1 VVGVITMAGDA
12 LLMVVDGNGVV
23 VKWSRR
29 AQKLLGYT
37 ADEVVGQPVV
47 HLVTRVTAGHRGT
60 GRTGRDDLPGADG
73 HAVADLRVQPT
84 VGRDGTVGWKVFQAA
99 PGGATVPDAEAAA
112 AQTWLAH
119 APAGLYVLDTELR
132 IVSARLATQT
142 MSGMP
147 ADRVLGRR
155 LTEVYSF
162 PAPDQIE
169 AMLREVV
176 DSGVPAPERV
186 VRTHLRE
193 APGGARW
200 TKVSAF
206 RLEDQR
212 GVVLGV
218 AAVLADV
225 SELEK
230 SGVRMH
236 LLRELHLIQ
245 IGQTLDVVATCQEL
259 ADVLVQDFADVAA
272 VDVVDSV
279 VRGEDPPLAPLGREV
294 PLRRAGFRH
303 SGGGRQVQEHRV
315 GAMHRLPFPGP
326 YAQVLTDLKPRVV
339 DLGSDVPWLTADP
352 ARAEAIRASG
362 VRTLFA
368 APLELRGAVFGLLSL
383 YRMKQ
388 SGPFDGEEADFAIG
402 LADLA
407 AVLIDRARL
416 YTREHTIAAAVQR
429 RLLPARPCSQTG
441 LETAHVQVFGEAGGG
456 GGFDS
461 FTLAGARTALVVGEV
476 SGQGIQAA
484 ATMGQLRTVIRSL
497 ARLDLEPD
505 EMLARVNDATMLLA
519 AERAALP
526 PSDPSR
532 REPLTA
538 SGVYAIYDPIA
549 QTCTFARAHHP
560 APVIV
565 SPDGTAVE
573 VPDAQPGTLL
583 GTAEG
588 LPFTS
593 ATVKLP
599 AGSILAFYTP
609 SILPAAPSG
618 APGDEGPLRRIL
630 TGTQR
635 PLQDLC
641 DDVVYSL
648 RDGPRPGDAVLVL
661 LRTRTFPPGQT
672 ATWQFGP
679 DPEEARRARAHTRSK
694 LAAWNIDEDTAQA
707 AELVISE
714 LVTNAIRYGTPPM
727 WLRIIKDL
735 SISVEVHDGS
745 PVAPRLRHPG
755 TLDEFGRGL
764 GIVGRLVEAWSTRYT
779 PEGKIV
785 WAELG
790 SPAR

>member
-1 VVGVITMAGDA
+1 MGVTTMSGGA
-12 LLMVVDGNGVV
+12 LLN
-23 VKWSRR
+23 
-29 AQKLLGYT
+29 
-37 ADEVVGQPVV
+37 
-47 HLVTRVTAGHRGT
+47 
-60 GRTGRDDLPGADG
+60 
-73 HAVADLRVQPT
+73 
-84 VGRDGTVGWKVFQAA
+84 
-99 PGGATVPDAEAAA
+99 AEAAA
-112 AQTWLAH
+112 AETWLAR
-119 APAGLYVLDTELR
+119 APAGLYVLDPELR
-132 IVSARLATQT
+132 IVSARLATRI

-147 ADRVLGRR
+147 ADQVLGRR
-155 LTEVYSF
+155 LTEVYGF
-162 PAPDQIE
+162 TAPGQIE

-193 APGGARW
+193 APGEARW

-212 GVVLGV
+212 GAVLGV

-225 SELEK
+225 SELER
-230 SGVRMH
+230 SGVRLH
-236 LLRELHLIQ
+236 HLRELHRIQ
-245 IGQTLDVVATCQEL
+245 IGQALDVVATCQEL
-259 ADVLVQDFADVAA
+259 ADALVPGFADVAV

-279 VRGEDPPLAPLGREV
+279 ARGEDPLLAPLGREV

-303 SGGGRQVQEHRV
+303 SGGGRQVQEQA
-315 GAMHRLPFPGP
+315 GGMHRLPFPGP

-339 DLGSDVPWLTADP
+339 DLGPGAPWLTADP

-362 VRTLFA
+362 ARTLFA

-383 YRMKQ
+383 YRMPQ
-388 SGPFDGEEADFAIG
+388 RDPFDEEEADFATG

-407 AVLIDRARL
+407 AALIDRARL
-416 YTREHTIAAAVQR
+416 YTREHTIAAALQR

-461 FTLAGARTALVVGEV
+461 FALAGARTALLVGEV

-484 ATMGQLRTVIRSL
+484 ATMGQVRTVVRSL

-505 EMLARVNDATMLLA
+505 EMLARLNDALMQLA

-538 SGVYAIYDPIA
+538 SGLYAIYDPIA
-549 QTCTFARAHHP
+549 RTCTYARAQHP

-565 SPDGTAVE
+565 SPDGTAVQ
-573 VPDAQPGTLL
+573 VPDVPAGPSL

-599 AGSILAFYTP
+599 AGSILAVYTP
-609 SILPAAPSG
+609 SILPAIPSG
-618 APGDEGPLRRIL
+618 VPGGEDALRQVL
-630 TGTQR
+630 AGTDR

-648 RDGPRPGDAVLVL
+648 PDGPRPGDSVLVL
-661 LRTRTFPPGQT
+661 LRTRAFPPAQT
-672 ATWQFGP
+672 MTCQFGP
-679 DPEEARRARAHTRSK
+679 DPAEARRARARLRGK
-694 LAAWNIDEDTAQA
+694 LAAWNTDEDTEQA
-707 AELVISE
+707 AELVVSE
-714 LVTNAIRYGTPPM
+714 LVTNAIRYGAPPM
-727 WLRIIKDL
+727 WLRVIKDL

-755 TLDEFGRGL
+755 TLDENGRGL
-764 GIVGRLVEAWSTRYT
+764 GIIGRLVQAWGTRHT

-785 WAELG
+785 WAEMD

>member
-1 VVGVITMAGDA
+1 VAGVITMAGDT
-12 LLMVVDGNGVV
+12 LLN
-23 VKWSRR
+23 
-29 AQKLLGYT
+29 A
-37 ADEVVGQPVV
+37 PV
-47 HLVTRVTAGHRGT
+47 
-60 GRTGRDDLPGADG
+60 
-73 HAVADLRVQPT
+73 
-84 VGRDGTVGWKVFQAA
+84 
-99 PGGATVPDAEAAA
+99 
-112 AQTWLAH
+112 
-119 APAGLYVLDTELR
+119 GLYVLDTDLR
-132 IVSARLATQT
+132 IVSARLAAPI
-142 MSGMP
+142 MSGTP

-155 LTEVYSF
+155 LTDVYSF
-162 PAPDQIE
+162 PAPGQIE
-169 AMLREVV
+169 EMLRGAA
-176 DSGVPAPERV
+176 DDGVPAPGRV
-186 VRTHLRE
+186 VRARLRE
-193 APGGARW
+193 APGQARW
-200 TKVSAF
+200 TRVSAF

-212 GVVLGV
+212 GAVVGV
-218 AAVLADV
+218 AAILADV
-225 SELEK
+225 SELER
-230 SGVRMH
+230 SSARLR
-236 LLRELHLIQ
+236 LLRELHRMQ
-245 IGQTLDVVATCQEL
+245 VGQALDIAVTCQEL
-259 ADVLVQDFADVAA
+259 ADVLVPGFADVAV

-294 PLRRAGFRH
+294 PLRRAGFR
-303 SGGGRQVQEHRV
+303 SGGGGSQAQGQQA
-315 GAMHRLPFPGP
+315 GAVHRLPFPGP

-339 DLGSDVPWLTADP
+339 DLGPGAPWLTADP

-362 VRTLFA
+362 ARTLFA

-383 YRMKQ
+383 YRMPQ
-388 SGPFDGEEADFAIG
+388 RDPFDEEEADFATG

-407 AVLIDRARL
+407 AALIDRARL
-416 YTREHTIAAAVQR
+416 YTREHTIAAALQR

-461 FTLAGARTALVVGEV
+461 FALAGARTALLVGEV

-484 ATMGQLRTVIRSL
+484 ATMGQVRTVVRSL

-505 EMLARVNDATMLLA
+505 EMLARLNDALMQLA

-538 SGVYAIYDPIA
+538 SGLYAIYDPIA
-549 QTCTFARAHHP
+549 RTCTYARAQHP

-565 SPDGTAVE
+565 SPDGTAVQ
-573 VPDAQPGTLL
+573 VPDVPAGPSL

-599 AGSILAFYTP
+599 AGSILAVYTP
-609 SILPAAPSG
+609 SILPAIPSG
-618 APGDEGPLRRIL
+618 VPGGEDALRQVL
-630 TGTQR
+630 AGTDR

-648 RDGPRPGDAVLVL
+648 PDGPRPGDSVLVL
-661 LRTRTFPPGQT
+661 LRTRAFPPAQT
-672 ATWQFGP
+672 MTCQFGP
-679 DPEEARRARAHTRSK
+679 DPAEARRARARLRGK
-694 LAAWNIDEDTAQA
+694 LAAWNTDEDTEQA
-707 AELVISE
+707 AELVVSE
-714 LVTNAIRYGTPPM
+714 LVTNAIRYGAPPM
-727 WLRIIKDL
+727 WLRVIKDL

-755 TLDEFGRGL
+755 TLDENGRGL
-764 GIVGRLVEAWSTRYT
+764 GIIGRLVQAWGTRHT

-785 WAELG
+785 WAEMD